1 MDNTRDYAR
10 VSHSRRSNYNIH
22 YVKFGERQWVI
33 SPDNEAMQTSGN
45 IIDISHLFVAY
56 QAKAHKQTGYT
67 GENTLKNEKKN
78 NFIISP

>member
-1 MDNTRDYAR
+1 
-10 VSHSRRSNYNIH
+10 
-22 YVKFGERQWVI
+22 
-33 SPDNEAMQTSGN
+33 MQTSGN